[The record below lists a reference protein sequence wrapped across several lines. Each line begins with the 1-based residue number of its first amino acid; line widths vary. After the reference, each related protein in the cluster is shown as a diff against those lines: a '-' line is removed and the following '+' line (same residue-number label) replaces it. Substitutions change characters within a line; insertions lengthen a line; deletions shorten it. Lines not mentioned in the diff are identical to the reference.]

1 MLYSLRMLLLAL
13 HFLVVGVVGL
23 VIGLCRPFNPDN
35 SRIFAHLYSRPATR
49 LLRIKVKAEV
59 GPLWDQPPVA

>member
-1 MLYSLRMLLLAL
+1 MLYMLRMLLLAL
-13 HFLVVGVVGL
+13 HFLLVGVVGL
-23 VIGLCRPFNPDN
+23 VIGLLRPFNPDN
-35 SRIFAHLYSRPATR
+35 SRLFARLYSVPAAW